1 MFFFLFCFFIFFLVY
16 LSYVSAFL
24 LIACSSSSFV
34 FSFRLRLLLID
45 RYSSHFKDI
54 NLLSLECRCVLHFS
68 LISYLCFA
76 VQNLFKKKKKV
87 WQGQLFHV
95 RISCHTQNILP
106 VFQIRDTLE
115 WPWNHCSAFTS

>member
-1 MFFFLFCFFIFFLVY
+1 MFFFLFCFFTFFLVY

-45 RYSSHFKDI
+45 RHSSHFKDI

-76 VQNLFKKKKKV
+76 VQNLFKKKKSV
-87 WQGQLFHV
+87 ARSTF
-95 RISCHTQNILP
+95 SCASFMSYLLCLYL
-106 VFQIRDTLE
+106 VVLGVCEKTL
-115 WPWNHCSAFTS
+115 NR

>member
-1 MFFFLFCFFIFFLVY
+1 MFFFLFCFFTFFLVY

-45 RYSSHFKDI
+45 RHSSHFKDI
-54 NLLSLECRCVLHFS
+54 NLLSLECRCVLQYKTS
-68 LISYLCFA
+68 L
-76 VQNLFKKKKKV
+76 KKKKV

-95 RISCHTQNILP
+95 RVSCHT
-106 VFQIRDTLE
+106 
-115 WPWNHCSAFTS
+115 CSAFTS